1 MQQRIIIYSG
11 GALGAWSLEDIQPD
25 DVYIGADHGA
35 LFLVQHG
42 IKPDM
47 AIGDFDSIDAGE
59 LAIVQHNSKQILTCD
74 PVLKDLSDTEMAL
87 NWALNQKP
95 KEIIMYGALGTRLD
109 HSLANVHLLLKALH
123 NEVLCSIVDS
133 CNRVRLINQSVKLTR
148 SDRFSHVSLLPLSL
162 EVTGIT
168 LQGFQYPLHEATLSI
183 GQSLGIS
190 NCIIEPLGL
199 IQIKQGLLLVI
210 ESRD

>member
-25 DVYIGADHGA
+25 DVYVGADRGA

-42 IKPDM
+42 IKPDI
-47 AIGDFDSIDAGE
+47 ALGDFDSVDAEE
-59 LAIVQHNSKQILTCD
+59 LALIQHNSKQLLSCD
-74 PVLKDLSDTEMAL
+74 PVMKDLTDTEMAF
-87 NWALNQKP
+87 NWAVIQKP

-109 HSLANVHLLLKALH
+109 HSLANVHLLVKALH
-123 NEVLCSIVDS
+123 NNILCTIVDPF
-133 CNRVRLINQSVKLTR
+133 NRVRVINRSVKLEQT
-148 SDRFSHVSLLPLSL
+148 SRFSHVSLLPLSP

-168 LQGFQYPLHEATLSI
+168 LEGFQYPLNEATLTI

-190 NCIIEPLGL
+190 NCIVETSGFIR
-199 IQIKQGLLLVI
+199 ISQGLLLVI
-210 ESRD
+210 ESSD